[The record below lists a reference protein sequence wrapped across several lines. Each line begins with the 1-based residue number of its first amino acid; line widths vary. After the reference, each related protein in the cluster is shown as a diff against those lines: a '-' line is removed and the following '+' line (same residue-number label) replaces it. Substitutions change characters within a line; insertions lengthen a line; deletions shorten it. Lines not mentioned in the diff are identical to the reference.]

1 MAELTETK
9 RDSLPSSAFVFPDSR
24 KYPIHDLA
32 HARNALARVSEF
44 GSTGEK
50 SAVRAAVNKK
60 YPTLK
65 KRQTIKG

>member
-1 MAELTETK
+1 MAVLTPSK
-9 RDSLPSSAFVFPDSR
+9 RNSLPSSAFVFPDSR

-32 HARNALARVSEF
+32 HARDALSRVSEF
-44 GSTGEK
+44 GSSSEK

-60 YPTLK
+60 YPTLR

>member
-1 MAELTETK
+1 MTVLTESK
-9 RDSLPSSAFVFPDSR
+9 RNSLPSSAFVFPDSR

-44 GSTGEK
+44 GTSSEK
-50 SAVRAAVNKK
+50 SAVRAAVNRK